1 MTAFSVLSFISSPA
15 THHAI
20 LKGSRTV
27 ALGAIPDYA
36 DMASSFFTGMRVPS
50 SLIAGS
56 AFGAMFALSGSSKE
70 YPRKHKWLTETY
82 ILYHVFSLLSVILS
96 LNVIV
101 VSTATANG
109 FLLLGSHSISAKSC
123 HDFMMQAC
131 PYEFTFT
138 RWSFFMSL
146 FAFLNSVTTRAI
158 LEFDLLRPDR
168 GRARTFLL
176 SSMLAMKLHLWSFLT
191 SYATDGIKLLNL
203 WEMTAT
209 AFRLYI
215 AKSSQTVTGIAS
227 IAALA
232 IAAVSGIVLA
242 SRPLFSFNRLSRKE
256 P

>member
-1 MTAFSVLSFISSPA
+1 
-15 THHAI
+15 
-20 LKGSRTV
+20 
-27 ALGAIPDYA
+27 
-36 DMASSFFTGMRVPS
+36 
-50 SLIAGS
+50 
-56 AFGAMFALSGSSKE
+56 MFALSGSSQE
-70 YPRKHKWLTETY
+70 YPRKHKWMTETY

-109 FLLLGSHSISAKSC
+109 FLLLGSHSIPAKSC
-123 HDFMMQAC
+123 HDFMMQVC

-168 GRARTFLL
+168 KRARTFLV
-176 SSMLAMKLHLWSFLT
+176 SAMLAMKLHLWSFLT

-203 WEMTAT
+203 WEMTVT
-209 AFRLYI
+209 AFRLYL
-215 AKSSQTVTGIAS
+215 AKSSQTVTGILS

-242 SRPLFSFNRLSRKE
+242 SRPLFSPNRFSRKE
-256 P
+256 SEP